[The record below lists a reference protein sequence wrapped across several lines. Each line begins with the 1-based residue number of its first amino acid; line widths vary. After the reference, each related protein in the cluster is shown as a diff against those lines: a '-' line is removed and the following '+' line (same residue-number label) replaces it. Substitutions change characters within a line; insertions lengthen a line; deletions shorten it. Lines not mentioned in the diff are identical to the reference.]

1 MKMEDDIRELIETI
15 ETIYSELGYKIFDRE
30 ETEDLYQASFSSNSE
45 IGGSVFVEKESNFL
59 ELAYSY
65 TFDIDE
71 EDFLKEHLESMMNIC
86 YEYGNYFN
94 IMKTDDEINFTIFA
108 KLYFSGLNV
117 ESMQDTL
124 DDFISCNHEIIEV
137 FGIEEDD
144 RYSDTGNGNQET

>member
-1 MKMEDDIRELIETI
+1 MEDDIRELIETI
-15 ETIYSELGYKIFDRE
+15 ETIFSELGYKIFDRE

-45 IGGSVFVEKESNFL
+45 IGGSIFVEKESNFL

-94 IMKTDDEINFTIFA
+94 VIKTDDEINFTIFA
-108 KLYFSGLNV
+108 KLYFSGLNL

-144 RYSDTGNGNQET
+144 RYSDYGGGNKEP

>member
-1 MKMEDDIRELIETI
+1 MEDDIRELIETI
-15 ETIYSELGYKIFDRE
+15 ETIFSELGYKIFDRE

-45 IGGSVFVEKESNFL
+45 IGGSIFVEKESNFL

-94 IMKTDDEINFTIFA
+94 VIKTDDEINFTIFA
-108 KLYFSGLNV
+108 KLYFSGLNL

-144 RYSDTGNGNQET
+144 RYTDTEGGDQEP

>member
-1 MKMEDDIRELIETI
+1 MEDDIRELIETI
-15 ETIYSELGYKIFDRE
+15 ETIFSELGYKMFDRE
-30 ETEDLYQASFSSNSE
+30 ETEDLYQASFSSNSD
-45 IGGSVFVEKESNFL
+45 IGGSIFVEKESNFL

-65 TFDIDE
+65 TFNIDE

-94 IMKTDDEINFTIFA
+94 IMKTEDEINFTIFS

-124 DDFISCNHEIIEV
+124 EDFISCNREIIEV

-144 RYSDTGNGNQET
+144 RYSDTGNGD